1 VQLWHRIVTVPLWIP
16 TYSER
21 DALVVLEI
29 GLLFE
34 RISNTEFKRTLVFV
48 PVELGEVVADE
59 AMQVVSV
66 GSVAPVAR
74 RTGFPLDRRVA
85 CVVLISKRE
94 ERPPRFRVLASDLL
108 TDGFAEDGCVV
119 IGEVGILSI
128 YIVPYVF
135 LAVKVGLA
143 ASVRD
148 LIPQRSVGGGGQP
161 LEQALPAPLADRRG
175 SILVRSL
182 WQVAH

>member
-1 VQLWHRIVTVPLWIP
+1 M
-16 TYSER
+16 
-21 DALVVLEI
+21 A
-29 GLLFE
+29 G
-34 RISNTEFKRTLVFV
+34 
-48 PVELGEVVADE
+48 
-59 AMQVVSV
+59 
-66 GSVAPVAR
+66 
-74 RTGFPLDRRVA
+74 
-85 CVVLISKRE
+85 
-94 ERPPRFRVLASDLL
+94 
-108 TDGFAEDGCVV
+108 GFAEDGCVV
-119 IGEVGILSI
+119 IVEVGILSI

-135 LAVKVGLA
+135 LAVKVSLA